1 MTTPRYATV
10 VLDVDSTVSG
20 VEGIDWLAGRRGG
33 DVARKVAALTHDAM
47 RGAIPLER
55 VYGERLRL
63 IKPRRDEVDA
73 LARAYVDALAPGC
86 AVALAALRRGGVD
99 VMLVSGGLRNALF
112 RLTLALG
119 LDEQSLHA
127 VDAHFDAGGAYTGF
141 DESSPL
147 ATSTGKRTVVA
158 RAGATRP
165 TLMVGDGSTD
175 LAARPACDAFAAYTG
190 FVRRESVV
198 SAADAEVKSFAEL
211 ETMVMGPVAFSRYN
225 RQ

>member
-1 MTTPRYATV
+1 VTTPRYATV

-20 VEGIDWLAGRRGG
+20 IEGIDWLAGRRGG
-33 DVARKVAALTHDAM
+33 DVARKIAALTDDAM

-198 SAADAEVKSFAEL
+198 SAADAEVRSFAEL

>member
-10 VLDVDSTVSG
+10 VLDVDSTISG
-20 VEGIDWLAGRRGG
+20 IEGIDWLASRRGE
-33 DVARKVAALTHDAM
+33 DVARKVATLTHDAM

-63 IKPRRDEVDA
+63 IRPRRDEVDA
-73 LARAYVDALAPGC
+73 LSRAYVAAVAPGC
-86 AVALAALRRGGVD
+86 VETLAALRRAGVD
-99 VMLVSGGLRNALF
+99 IVLVSGGLRNALF

-127 VDAHFDAGGAYTGF
+127 VDVHFDAGGAYTGF
-141 DESSPL
+141 DEASPL
-147 ATSTGKRTVVA
+147 ATSTGKRLVIA

-175 LAARPACDAFAAYTG
+175 LAARPACDAFAAFTG

-198 SAADAEVKSFAEL
+198 SGADAELTTFGEL
-211 ETMVMGPVAFSRYN
+211 EGMVIGS
-225 RQ
+225 